1 MTASYGL
8 SRRSDDVLCTAVT
21 APVLAPG
28 SVPPEELLGGVAGVG
43 AQARG
48 DHPPVLGLEPRHL
61 RQALVEIVLALR
73 YQGLSEPQQPVLD
86 AGVDGPR
93 SPWTWSV
100 QAMGGRSHPL
110 ASSSRSSPR

>member
-1 MTASYGL
+1 MAGSSGL
-8 SRRSDDVLCTAVT
+8 SRRADDGPCTAVT
-21 APVLAPG
+21 APVLAPR

-73 YQGLSEPQQPVLD
+73 YQGLSEPHQPVLD
-86 AGVDGPR
+86 AGVERAVDHHADALGPG
-93 SPWTWSV
+93 TLQ
-100 QAMGGRSHPL
+100 QAAAGVAG
-110 ASSSRSSPR
+110 